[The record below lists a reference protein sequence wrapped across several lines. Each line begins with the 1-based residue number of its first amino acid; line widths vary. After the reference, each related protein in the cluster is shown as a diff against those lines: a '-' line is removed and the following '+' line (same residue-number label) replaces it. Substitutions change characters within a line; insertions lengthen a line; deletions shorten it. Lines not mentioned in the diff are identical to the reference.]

1 MTLNLED
8 FNQRLSYGKIAP
20 DVLRVM
26 RELGECVKKS
36 GIEIEILDF
45 VKIRASQLNSCAFC
59 LDMHIKDAIA
69 RGENQQR
76 IDLLPVW
83 REVAIY
89 TKRERA
95 ALAWTESVTK
105 LDPEHVPQEL
115 YDVVKEQ
122 FTEKELIYLTLAII
136 EINSW
141 NRLNI
146 SFRLEAGKYISPINK

>member
-1 MTLNLED
+1 MEAFLED
-8 FNQRLSYGKIAP
+8 FNPRIRYAKIAP
-20 DVLRVM
+20 EVLNAM
-26 RELGECVKKS
+26 RQLGECVRT
-36 GIEIEILDF
+36 GEIETAILDF
-45 VKIRASQLNSCAFC
+45 VKIRASQINQCAFC

-83 REVAIY
+83 REVQLY

-95 ALAWTESVTK
+95 ALAWTEAVTK
-105 LDPEHVPQEL
+105 LDSGHVPQEVF
-115 YDVVKEQ
+115 DVVKEQ
-122 FTEKELIYLTLAII
+122 FTEKELVYLTLAII

-146 SFRLEAGKYISPINK
+146 SFRTEAGNYTSPINT